1 MILNILK
8 CIADIA
14 RLDFQQVGNAGVGKA
29 WESIIHMMIQ
39 HGECQRPST
48 VGQVK
53 RRYSGG
59 LVLEPEP
66 KSYITQ
72 IEIFDVKGLYPT
84 VMILHNLSFET
95 VCCDCCKDNADARVS
110 QSIMN
115 TIKKTKKQDKI

>member
-1 MILNILK
+1 LGIHHPH
-8 CIADIA
+8 D
-14 RLDFQQVGNAGVGKA
+14 DSA
-29 WESIIHMMIQ
+29 WRM
-39 HGECQRPST
+39 PKT
-48 VGQVK
+48 VYIGQVK

-72 IEIFDVKGLYPT
+72 IEIFDVKRLYPT